1 MNAPEFMEIETRA
14 EDPSW
19 AALSGLNTATGMLVN
34 PRTAE
39 GLSVVLA
46 CVGAIAGGIASLP
59 AYVYRPLPKGREID
73 GNHPVADLIR
83 RGPNPWQTW
92 PDFVEWLVASTLLRG
107 NGLAEMVWDRA
118 GRLVELRPIPWE
130 WVSVQLLPSR
140 RLAYDV
146 TEITSIFGGQGRM
159 RRLLQGEVIHLKDRS
174 DDGLLGRSR
183 LQRAAATVSA
193 GLVIQEFS
201 DAIYKNGANPSGF
214 LSAPQKLDPGQTALL
229 REQLDQKYSGT
240 TKAGKIM
247 VLSGGLTW
255 SQMTIS
261 PEDAEMLASRR
272 FTTEELARIFNIP
285 PPIVGIWDNS
295 TFTNSET
302 AGRWF
307 AQHTLNGWIRKIET
321 EFNRTVFTQAEPRE
335 LSLDLAGFL
344 RGDPESRWRSHEIAL
359 KNRVLTRNEVREEE
373 GYNPLPDGDSLDP
386 ASPPPVDPAPV
397 PAVEV

>member
-1 MNAPEFMEIETRA
+1 MNAPEVTEPETRSH
-14 EDPSW
+14 DPSW
-19 AALSGLNTATGMLVN
+19 SALSGMNTATGILVN

-59 AYVYRPLPKGREID
+59 AYIYRRVGKGREID
-73 GNHPVADLIR
+73 DGHPVADLIR
-83 RGPNPWQTW
+83 RGPNAWQTW

-130 WVSVQLLPSR
+130 WVSVQLLPSG

-146 TEITSIFGGQGRM
+146 TEITSIYGGQGRM

-193 GLVIQEFS
+193 GLTIQEFS
-201 DAIYKNGANPSGF
+201 DAIYRNGANPSGL
-214 LSAPQKLDPGQTALL
+214 LSSETKLSPEQNQQL
-229 REQLDQKYSGT
+229 RATFEQGFSGSH
-240 TKAGKIM
+240 KAGRVLI
-247 VLSGGLTW
+247 LSGGLKWT
-255 SQMTIS
+255 QTGIS

-373 GYNPLPDGDSLDP
+373 GYNPLPDGDNLDP
-386 ASPPPVDPAPV
+386 ASPKPADPV
-397 PAVEV
+397 VEV

>member
-1 MNAPEFMEIETRA
+1 MNAPEVMEPETRA

-19 AALSGLNTATGMLVN
+19 SALSGLNTASGMLVN

-39 GLSVVLA
+39 GLSVVHA

-59 AYVYRPLPKGREID
+59 AYVYRRVGKGREID
-73 GNHPVADLIR
+73 DNHPVADLIR
-83 RGPNPWQTW
+83 RGPNRWQTW
-92 PDFVEWLVASTLLRG
+92 PDFIEWLMASTLLRG

-130 WVSVQLLPSR
+130 WVSVQMLPSG

-146 TEITSIFGGQGRM
+146 TEITSIYGGQGRM

-183 LQRAAATVSA
+183 LSRAAATVSA

-201 DAIYKNGANPSGF
+201 DAIYRNGANPSGF
-214 LSAPQKLDPGQTALL
+214 LTAEQKLSP
-229 REQLDQKYSGT
+229 EQAASLKEQMDQKFAGAGR
-240 TKAGKIM
+240 AGKIM
-247 VLSGGLTW
+247 VLSGGLRW

-272 FTTEELARIFNIP
+272 FTTEELARLFNIP

-321 EFNRTVFTQAEPRE
+321 EFNRTVFTATEPRE

-373 GYNPLPDGDSLDP
+373 GYNPLPDGDNLDP
-386 ASPPPVDPAPV
+386 ASPPPADPAPV